1 MAADGSIDDT
11 YFALK
16 KGQAFIDAARQAERN
31 WLYTSQDRGIWRLW
45 WLIYCQVLG
54 IDPQTGEYNT
64 NQQMRVVGEQANY
77 TSFRIQLTRR
87 LVQQRVM
94 MAQDQR
100 PSFKGVAT
108 TSDASSEA
116 GVNIAT
122 KAIDYLLKLAKLE
135 QKASEGLT
143 ASGFFGEGGL
153 HIDWD
158 YAAGKLV
165 PAQEQMKGPDGNPVQ
180 MPVLD
185 DNGQHVADPQTG
197 QPQMQP
203 QMHTVQKKSGAP
215 KIDKLYA
222 WQIVKDPYLEDDH
235 PWMII
240 KIPVN
245 KHELAAKFP
254 EKATQIRACS
264 IDTDMG
270 DDALFAWGARAR
282 VSSDTVVLR
291 ILYHRNCE
299 AVPGGRWSGWLGKD
313 IGLWGIDGEV
323 PCPLDEGIPVKTMI
337 ADRYFMTA
345 FGYPEAGDLLSVQTA
360 INELFSQALTSV
372 QKFGNPNMY
381 KNENLQLDPRAVAN
395 GGGLFDLPAGIDPPV
410 ITEYQPVPPITPQM
424 WEALIGLMEKI
435 AGSNSVVGGDPKA
448 NITSGAFAVLLVNI
462 AQKFASSLQQAYDFA
477 ITAIANDALELVRK
491 NATNGFMAEIAGKGS
506 APYLKLMTAADIAPL
521 REIAI
526 ERQNPVMS
534 TFPGRMEVFN
544 ATKDLLPQQRAAAM
558 EMLLTGDMEAWADN
572 DQSADIKVHKEN
584 EQMLAGIAVEVQFT
598 DNDLIE
604 GPKHVAQ
611 LNKLLAQDPPQGEQ
625 MPQVDPQTG
634 QPIIDPQTGQPVP
647 GQWSTPERQQ
657 YEGAKQLLLKH
668 IVDHSVSFAR
678 KPPPMSLV
686 VGAPPNPMMMPPP
699 GGAPGA
705 KPGDKPGDNKPGGA
719 AEQPQ
724 APNAPKPP
732 EVPHSAPGQ
741 ASAA

>member
-1 MAADGSIDDT
+1 MAADGSQDDT

-16 KGQAFIDAARQAERN
+16 KGQAFIDGARQAERN
-31 WLYTSQDRGIWRLW
+31 WLYTAQDRGIWRLW

-54 IDPQTGEYNT
+54 IDPITGEYNT
-64 NQQMRVVGEQANY
+64 NQQLRVVGEQANY
-77 TSFRIQLTRR
+77 TSFRVQLTRR

-94 MAQDQR
+94 MAADQR
-100 PSFKGVAT
+100 PSFRGVAT
-108 TSDASSEA
+108 TSDAGSEA
-116 GVNIAT
+116 GVNIAS
-122 KAIDYLLKLAKLE
+122 KAIDYLLTEAKLE
-135 QKASEGLT
+135 QKAAEGLS

-158 YAAGKLV
+158 YAAGKMV
-165 PAQEQMKGPDGNPVQ
+165 PAQEPMKGPDGQPVQ

-185 DNGQHVADPQTG
+185 DSGQPQLDEMG
-197 QPQMQP
+197 QPQMQT
-203 QMHTVQKKSGAP
+203 QMQPTEKKSGAP

-240 KIPVN
+240 KLPVN

-254 EKATQIRACS
+254 EKANQIRACT

-313 IGLWGIDGEV
+313 VGLWGIDGEV

-345 FGYPEAGDLLSVQTA
+345 FGYAETGDLLSVQTA
-360 INELFSQALTSV
+360 INELFSQALTNV

-381 KNENLQLDPRAVAN
+381 KNENLQLNPASVTQ
-395 GGGLFDLPAGIDPPV
+395 GGHLFDLPQGIEPPV

-424 WEALIGLMEKI
+424 WESLIELMDKI

-462 AQKFASSLQQAYDFA
+462 AQKFASALQQAYDFA

-491 NATNGFMAEIAGKGS
+491 NATNGFMAEIAGEGNQ
-506 APYLKLMTAADIAPL
+506 PYLKLMTAQDIAPL
-521 REIAI
+521 RSIKI
-526 ERQNPVMS
+526 ERQNPVMA
-534 TFPGRMEVFN
+534 TFVGRMEVFN
-544 ATKDLLPQQRAAAM
+544 ATKDLLPQQRAAAL
-558 EMLLTGDMEAWADN
+558 EMLLNSDLEAYADN
-572 DQSADIKVHKEN
+572 DQSAAIKIRYEN
-584 EQMLAGIAVEVQFT
+584 EQMLKGIKVEVQVS

-611 LNKLLAQDPPQGEQ
+611 LNKLLSMPAPAGERL
-625 MPQVDPQTG
+625 PVTDSAGRPV
-634 QPIIDPQTGQPVP
+634 IDPMTRQPAMS

-657 YEGAKQLLLKH
+657 YETAKQLLLQH
-668 IVDHSVSFAR
+668 IIDHSLSFAG
-678 KPPPMSLV
+678 KAPPVALV
-686 VGAPPNPMMMPPP
+686 CGAQPNPMMMAAP
-699 GGAPGA
+699 GAPGA
-705 KPGDKPGDNKPGGA
+705 PAGEVPPDNANDA
-719 AEQPQ
+719 AKQPE
-724 APNAPKPP
+724 APSAPKPP
-732 EVPHSAPGQ
+732 EAPQ

>member
-1 MAADGSIDDT
+1 MAADGSQDDT

-16 KGQAFIDAARQAERN
+16 KGQAFIDGARQAERN

-54 IDPQTGEYNT
+54 IDPNTGEYNT
-64 NQQMRVVGEQANY
+64 NQQLRVVGEQAQY
-77 TSFRIQLTRR
+77 TSFRVQLTRR
-87 LVQQRVM
+87 LIQQRVM

-100 PSFKGVAT
+100 PSFRGVAT

-122 KAIDYLLKLAKLE
+122 KAIDYLLRVAKLE

-158 YAAGKLV
+158 YQAGKLV
-165 PAQEQMKGPDGNPVQ
+165 PAKEPMKGPDGQPVQ
-180 MPVLD
+180 MPVLHPET
-185 DNGQHVADPQTG
+185 GEPQIDPETG
-197 QPQMQP
+197 APQMQT
-203 QMHTVQKKSGAP
+203 QMQDVEKKSGAP
-215 KIDKLYA
+215 KVDKLYA

-254 EKATQIRACS
+254 EKAKQIRACT

-313 IGLWGIDGEV
+313 IGLWGMDGEV

-360 INELFSQALTSV
+360 INELFSQALTNV

-381 KNENLQLDPRAVAN
+381 KDENLQLNPASVTE
-395 GGGLFDLPAGIDPPV
+395 GGHLFDLPSGIEAPT

-424 WEALIGLMEKI
+424 WESLIELMDKI

-462 AQKFASSLQQAYDFA
+462 AQKFASALQQAYDFA

-491 NATNGFMAEIAGKGS
+491 NATNGFMAEIAGKGNQ
-506 APYLKLMTAADIAPL
+506 PYLKLMTQDDIASL
-521 REIAI
+521 REITI

-534 TFPGRMEVFN
+534 TFVGRMEVFN
-544 ATKDLLPQQRAAAM
+544 ATKDLPPQQKAAAL
-558 EMLLTGDMEAWADN
+558 EMLLNSDLEAYTDF
-572 DQSADIKVHKEN
+572 DQSATIKIHKEN
-584 EQMLAGIAVEVQFT
+584 EQMLAGIPVEVQVS
-598 DNDLIE
+598 DNDVLE

-611 LNKLLAQDPPQGEQ
+611 LNKLLAQDPPAGEQ
-625 MPQVDPQTG
+625 LPQVGPDG
-634 QPIIDPQTGQPVP
+634 QPMIDPMTGQPVM

-657 YEGAKQLLLKH
+657 YETAKQLLLKH
-668 IVDHSVSFAR
+668 IVDHCVSFAR

-686 VGAPPNPMMMPPP
+686 VGALPNPMMAPPP
-699 GGAPGA
+699 GGPANDASVPPDKA
-705 KPGDKPGDNKPGGA
+705 GDDA
-719 AEQPQ
+719 QQPQ
-724 APNAPKPP
+724 SPKPP
-732 EVPHSAPGQ
+732 EAPQQ